1 MKKPAEPGGLRHRC
15 MLPGALILLL
25 GILAG
30 PGKQP
35 ALAADPYVPT
45 EKELGKIRGK
55 LAGLRK
61 RLDKLWK
68 KASLIR
74 IAEDRFLDAEIY
86 AKAGE
91 WLLRYPGEFYDKSY
105 VQKALK
111 VLDTGLERAAAL
123 EAGKAPWAQAS
134 GRLARAYR
142 SKIDGS
148 VQPYGLVIPEGYDGK
163 TPLRLDLV
171 LHGRNGRLSEVSFLA
186 KHDSPQ
192 PPTRKHFE
200 LHVFGRTN
208 NAYRWAGEVDVYEAL
223 AAVERQYRIDPS
235 QVILRGF
242 SMGGAGPWH
251 IGLHDPGRWGAVEA
265 GAGFSDT
272 IKYARLKD
280 VPPHQRKA
288 LHIYDAVD
296 YSLNAFNVPAI
307 GYGGELDK
315 QLQASVNIR
324 EALQSGGFDFNKDGL
339 NWKMAQPPADQEA
352 GLRAIFL
359 VGPKS
364 GHKFHPQ
371 SRKIS
376 AAFIRKQLKAR
387 PAQPEELRFTTY
399 SMRYNR
405 CRWLQIEGLKKHL
418 ERAEVRAVYKKAE
431 KLLVVSTK
439 NISRLSLTPPW
450 EISAV
455 ELDGQKPKL
464 EKSAGGETLSFQLL
478 EGRWLPGLA
487 TNPGG
492 RELLKK
498 HGLQGPID
506 DAFMDSFTCVRPT
519 GKPLHPE
526 AHARAL
532 KELERLETEFPKWL
546 RGDVKIVEDRK
557 LRLEKARGH
566 LILFGDPGSN
576 TLIAEFLAESP
587 AILQWDR
594 RALRVAGTGPF
605 DPATH
610 FPMLIYPNPKNPR
623 YYVVINSGHT
633 FGERE
638 FRGTN
643 AYLYPRCG
651 DYAVFAPG
659 TGKKQP
665 GSLKAAGFFDSSWQP

>member
-1 MKKPAEPGGLRHRC
+1 MKKLADPGGLRHRC
-15 MLPGALILLL
+15 MLPGTLILLL
-25 GILAG
+25 CTLACLQG
-30 PGKQP
+30 QQVC
-35 ALAADPYVPT
+35 AADPYVPT
-45 EKELGKIRGK
+45 EKEIGKIRDK

-68 KASLIR
+68 KAAVIR
-74 IAEDRFLDAEIY
+74 IPEDRFLDAEIY

-111 VLDTGLERAAAL
+111 VLDTGLKRAAAL
-123 EAGKAPWAQAS
+123 ETGKAPWVQAT

-148 VQPYGLVIPEGYDGK
+148 IQPYGLVIPKNYDGK

-223 AAVERQYRIDPS
+223 ASVERQYRIDPS
-235 QVILRGF
+235 QVVLRGF
-242 SMGGAGPWH
+242 SMGGAGAWH
-251 IGLHDPGRWGAVEA
+251 IGLHDPGRWAAVEA

-272 IKYARLKD
+272 IRYARLKE
-280 VPPHQRKA
+280 VPPHQGKA

-296 YSLNAFNVPAI
+296 YSLNAFNVPTI

-324 EALQSGGFDFNKDGL
+324 EALQAGGFDFKKDGL
-339 NWKMAQPPADQEA
+339 NWKMLQAPPDGEA

-364 GHKFHPQ
+364 GHRFHPE

-387 PAQPEELRFTTY
+387 PAEPEELRFVTY
-399 SMRYNR
+399 STRYNR
-405 CRWLQIEGLKKHL
+405 CRWLQVEGLEKHL
-418 ERAEVRAVYKKAE
+418 ERAEVRAVYKKE
-431 KLLVVSTK
+431 KSLLVLKTE

-450 EISAV
+450 KLSAI
-455 ELDGQKPKL
+455 ELDGQEPKL
-464 EKSAGGETLSFQLL
+464 AKTGGGTTLSFQLV

-492 RELLKK
+492 QELVKK

-506 DAFMDSFTCVRPT
+506 DAFMGSFVCVRPT
-519 GKPLHPE
+519 GKPLHPK
-526 AHARAL
+526 AHALAL
-532 KELERLETEFPKWL
+532 KELERLEKEFPKWL
-546 RGDVKIVEDRK
+546 RGDVRIVEDQDV
-557 LRLEKARGH
+557 RLEKAGAH

-576 TLIAEFLAESP
+576 PLIAEFLAEFP
-587 AILQWDR
+587 AILQWNR
-594 RALRVAGTGPF
+594 QELKVAGRGPF

-610 FPMLIYPNPKNPR
+610 FPMLIYPNPKDPR

-643 AYLYPRCG
+643 AYLFPRCG

-659 TGKKQP
+659 QGRKP
-665 GSLKAAGFFDSSWQP
+665 ARELKAAGFFDESWQP